1 MLTPAAIRERPERI
15 GRKKRKM
22 SDIFR
27 EVDEDVRRDQ
37 AAEFWKK
44 YQNYIIAFVVLVLL
58 ATGAW
63 RFYDW
68 RRIEAAQ
75 AAGARFESALDLVKD
90 GKSGDAE
97 MAFDKLAAD
106 APTGYVVLAR
116 LSNAA
121 ELSKSDPNRAIAA
134 YDTLADDSSL
144 GPLFREAAR
153 LRAALLRMDNGQADR
168 AKTALE
174 ALAAPTGAFRN
185 TARQALGA
193 AALAANDFDGAGH
206 WLDLIAADPEAP
218 QNARQTAELMLGLV
232 RSGKPAAK

>member
-1 MLTPAAIRERPERI
+1 
-15 GRKKRKM
+15 M

-44 YQNYIIAFVVLVLL
+44 YQTYIIAVVVLVLL
-58 ATGAW
+58 GTGAW

-68 RRIEAAQ
+68 RRTEAAQ
-75 AAGARFESALDLVKD
+75 AAGARFESALDAVRAN
-90 GKSGDAE
+90 KSGEAE

-106 APTGYVVLAR
+106 APAGYAILAR
-116 LSNAA
+116 LSSAG
-121 ELSKSDPNRAIAA
+121 ELAKSDPNRAIAA
-134 YDTLADDSSL
+134 YDALSDDASL

-153 LRAALLRMDNGQADR
+153 LRAAFLRMDNGQADK

-174 ALAAPTGAFRN
+174 ALAAPKGAFRN

-193 AALAANDFDGAGH
+193 AALAANDFDRAGH

-218 QNARQTAELMLGLV
+218 QNARQTAEVMLGLV